1 MINELIEKE
10 IEKLLYGKC
19 EDITFDKV
27 REVCRT
33 IAKEVAMRFQKKDQ
47 RAEYFDLVKD
57 EDSETP
63 EVCFDMSIGYNRC
76 VQEINQLADQIIN
89 EVSE

>member
-27 REVCRT
+27 REACRT
-33 IAKEVAMRFQKKDQ
+33 ITKEVAMRFKDNQ
-47 RAEYFDLVKD
+47 IVLSSILKD
-57 EDSETP
+57 VE
-63 EVCFDMSIGYNRC
+63 IAGYNKKI
-76 VQEINQLADQIIN
+76 EETNNLADQIIN

>member
-27 REVCRT
+27 REACRT
-33 IAKEVAMRFQKKDQ
+33 IAKEVAMRFKNDPNEPSKD
-47 RAEYFDLVKD
+47 D
-57 EDSETP
+57 
-63 EVCFDMSIGYNRC
+63 
-76 VQEINQLADQIIN
+76 INFLADQIIN
-89 EVSE
+89 EVSK